1 MLFTWLVRH
10 RLGQYWRKLLWIMP
24 ALAMI
29 AALVIVDPLAAL
41 ERSLKWEL
49 AIDPDAAQTVLATLA
64 ASMFTLV
71 VFVCSA
77 LLLAVQLASAQLSPR
92 IIGMLFRDTVVK
104 VTLALFVFTFTYTLA
119 VLLKVHATA
128 GALTVRVAGYGCLV
142 SLGAFLF
149 LINHMGLLLRASGA
163 LRKIGTAGRSVIER
177 VYPCLVESGPAS
189 VNPPDILKSEPQQVI
204 HSIRDGMVLAF
215 DAKGLVALAQR
226 FDCIIEV
233 VPQVGDFVAENDPLF
248 RVFRTPATRALP
260 QRALHHSIAI
270 GPERTIEQDPA
281 LSFRIIVDIAS
292 KALSPAIND
301 PTTAVLALD
310 EIHHLLRELGGR
322 HLDDRVM
329 LDSRNQVRVAYH
341 TPGWNEF
348 VNLGIMEIR
357 HYGQGSIQ
365 VARRLRA
372 LLEDL
377 IQELPEARAAPLRQ
391 ELALLK
397 RSAERFFAEPEDRAL
412 AEVSDPQGVGGR
424 QKNDSAS

>member
-1 MLFTWLVRH
+1 
-10 RLGQYWRKLLWIMP
+10 MP
-24 ALAMI
+24 ALAMV
-29 AALVIVDPLAAL
+29 AALLIVDPLAAL

-49 AIDPDAAQTVLATLA
+49 TIDPGAAQTVLATLA
-64 ASMFTLV
+64 ASMFTLI
-71 VFVCSA
+71 VFICSA

-92 IIGMLFRDTVVK
+92 IIGMLFRDTTVK
-104 VTLALFVFTFTYTLA
+104 VTLALFVFTFTFTLA
-119 VLLKVHATA
+119 VLLKVNTTA
-128 GALTVRVAGYGCLV
+128 GALTVRVAGYGSLV

-149 LINHMGLLLRASGA
+149 LINHMGLMLRASGA
-163 LRKIGTAGRSVIER
+163 LRKIGTMGRSVIEG
-177 VYPCLVESGPAS
+177 VYPRLVESHPPC
-189 VNPPDILKSEPQQVI
+189 VDPPDILKSEPQQVI
-204 HSIRDGMVLAF
+204 HSTRDGMVLAF
-215 DAKGLVALAQR
+215 DAKGLVALAQS

-233 VPQVGDFVAENDPLF
+233 VPQVGDFVAEGDPLF
-248 RVFRTPATRALP
+248 RVFQTSAARALP
-260 QRALHHSIAI
+260 HDTLHHSIAI

-281 LSFRIIVDIAS
+281 FSFRIIVDIAS

-310 EIHHLLRELGGR
+310 EIHHLLRELGKR

-377 IQELPEARAAPLRQ
+377 IHELPESRAAPLRQ

-412 AEVSDPQGVGGR
+412 ADVSDPQGVGGR
-424 QKNDSAS
+424 QKSDNPT